1 MNNNYYNSGYQPPNY
16 QPPNTNGY
24 YGYQPPSYNTGY
36 PKKPPYSE
44 AAENALSSMKT
55 APFLVAS
62 IIFGWLCSRS
72 LLIAETGIGMT
83 ILGIAFYVLFMPFIL
98 SKQKK
103 VPLSAWLLLIPQA
116 VIFLSFSLYSGV
128 GYTLLSLLAVFVI
141 SMFQVTLMA
150 GCTTGRPFSFEL
162 LCDACSTYL
171 AYPFMNI
178 GKTFAA
184 IFGPKKDKS
193 QKSGMTIASKIG
205 IGLLISIPVVLILIG
220 LLSSADEIFA
230 MWVGKIIDALNISIG
245 RIICD
250 IILIALTMLYIM
262 PLVVTL
268 RSGYHKPYEKKE
280 FNRPFDAIIIT
291 TVLFAASVIYL
302 IFVAVQF
309 RYLFSADNKL
319 PDGLSYAEYCRRGFF
334 ELVFVIAVT
343 TLVIALTCMLTRFN
357 DKGRLPVYTKAA
369 LLLIT
374 VFDFIMIISA
384 ARRVCIYVDKFNMT
398 VARLN
403 AAVLIAFMGI
413 CLVVMAL
420 KIIFEKLQ
428 VSAVIGGVAIVMLAL
443 YCIFDIDGFVAKYN
457 VDKYLENPT
466 SCEIDIDY
474 LSGEMSVAAVPQ
486 LERLMENSHD
496 SLVQKK
502 AETAIFDICYY
513 ADLFDGDNEHLG
525 RWSLDRQRAMNVL
538 NKHNIRYDSERN
550 YSYYHTYRDEYD
562 DDFDDLYF

>member
-1 MNNNYYNSGYQPPNY
+1 MSSNYYNSGYQPPD
-16 QPPNTNGY
+16 
-24 YGYQPPSYNTGY
+24 YNSGY

-44 AAENALSSMKT
+44 AAENALNSMKT

-83 ILGIAFYVLFMPFIL
+83 ILGVAFYVLFMPLIL

-116 VIFLSFSLYSGV
+116 LIYLSFSLYSSV
-128 GYTLLSLLAVFVI
+128 GYTMLSLMAVFVI

-150 GCTTGRPFSFEL
+150 GCTAGRPFSFEL

-171 AYPFMNI
+171 AYPFINI
-178 GKTFAA
+178 GKTFST
-184 IFGPKKDKS
+184 IFGGKKDKS
-193 QKSGMTIASKIG
+193 QKNSMTVTSKIG
-205 IGLLISIPVVLILIG
+205 IGLLISIPVALILIG

-230 MWVGKIIDALNISIG
+230 LWVGKIIDALNISIL

-250 IILIALTMLYIM
+250 IILIALTMLYVM

-268 RSGYHKPYEKKE
+268 RSGYHKSYEKKE
-280 FNRPFDAIIIT
+280 FNRPIDAIIIT
-291 TVLFAASVIYL
+291 TVLFAVSVIYL
-302 IFVAVQF
+302 VFVAVQI
-309 RYLFSADNKL
+309 RYLFAPMFLISTPVPN
-319 PDGLSYAEYCRRGFF
+319 GLSYAEYCRRGFF
-334 ELVFVIAVT
+334 ELVSVIAVT

-357 DKGRLPVYTKAA
+357 DSGKLPVYTKVA

-374 VFDFIMIISA
+374 VSDFVMIISA
-384 ARRVCIYVDKFNMT
+384 ALRVYIYVMEYNMT

-413 CLVVMAL
+413 CLVAMAF

-443 YCIFDIDGFVAKYN
+443 YSVVDIDGFVARYN

-474 LSGEMSVAAVPQ
+474 FSKETSVAVVPQ
-486 LERLMENSHD
+486 LERLMENAPDEEVRSD
-496 SLVQKK
+496 
-502 AETAIFDICYY
+502 AECAIARIARR
-513 ADLFDGDNEHLG
+513 ADLFEGDNEHLG
-525 RWSLDRQRAMNVL
+525 RWTLDRQRAKNIIE
-538 NKHNIRYDSERN
+538 KHNITD
-550 YSYYHTYRDEYD
+550 
-562 DDFDDLYF
+562 